1 MRYLYYGI
9 WLSIALSFL
18 CLYSIGNAQTITTGN
33 LLPNANDGV
42 DWNSS
47 STDMIN
53 DGGSGYVSNGTNVN
67 GFTITCPTGQA
78 NCGYKY
84 NVGGDFE
91 VTGTATVTAN
101 NVKLY
106 SNSITQPMLDN
117 GVTLNSYVDVAN
129 CESTQGN
136 CESKGGSNDSHT
148 TTVVLKD
155 NGGNTLSTVSQ
166 TRTEVTGFQGNCN
179 GYPGSSG
186 AVAGA
191 CGQYNDRI
199 IYLGLGANNVDWS
212 WTGTDSN
219 YTNQSRQGP
228 NLLGASLNMTY
239 NSVEYNP
246 IDEDTQEAIED
257 IDSDITD
264 IVDNIPDDFN
274 WYEEDLPIFEIPVEF
289 DDTFYFEDI
298 ETVYIDE
305 LPSIEE
311 FDMGGF
317 EEMPQIETVF
327 FEDEFMMEPP
337 PMMVEEVFTEEFE
350 EDFTEFLEETGME
363 EEFMEFLEDEGITAE
378 EFFEEIT
385 EEEFNDELTEE
396 SFEEFEEPLESFATE
411 EESIS
416 KVEED
421 ETETVEEVTETETV
435 EEEKQVAKNESTEE
449 DKSDSKDT
457 EESEVQAEE
466 GGEQET
472 VQSEDAK
479 VDTEDGVATDVAN
492 VEKKLNKN
500 LKIIAKQIAK
510 VTKET
515 TQNLT
520 KEDLFFN
527 ENSLDVYKQVAF
539 YSAKDIYENANVG
552 LFIQI
557 DLSSYSGDIYA
568 GVALDSYTNN
578 DPVEVHRVK
587 LLNITSKKNKL
598 LAELEA
604 LRQ

>member
-1 MRYLYYGI
+1 MRYLYYSI
-9 WLSIALSFL
+9 WLSIAISFL
-18 CLYSIGNAQTITTGN
+18 CIYSIGNAQTITTGN
-33 LLPNANDGV
+33 LLPNKNDGV

-47 STDMIN
+47 TTDMIN

-84 NVGGDFE
+84 DVGGDFE
-91 VTGTATVTAN
+91 VTGTATVSASD
-101 NVKLY
+101 VKLY
-106 SNSITQPMLDN
+106 SNTITQPMLDN
-117 GVTLNSYVDVAN
+117 GITLNSHVDVAN

-136 CESKGGSNDSHT
+136 CESKGGANDSHT

-155 NGGNTLSTVSQ
+155 NSGNTLSTVSQ

-219 YTNQSRQGP
+219 YSNQSRQGP

-246 IDEDTQEAIED
+246 IDDEVIED
-257 IDSDITD
+257 IND
-264 IVDNIPDDFN
+264 IVENIPDDFDWIN
-274 WYEEDLPIFEIPVEF
+274 EDITEIPDFFIPEEEFTIPFEDDFAF
-289 DDTFYFEDI
+289 DDI
-298 ETVYIDE
+298 YIDE

-311 FDMGGF
+311 IDMEVF
-317 EEMPQIETVF
+317 EEIPEMEMVF
-327 FEDEFMMEPP
+327 FEEEFSE
-337 PMMVEEVFTEEFE
+337 PMMVTEEIFTEEFE

-363 EEFMEFLEDEGITAE
+363 EEFMEFLEEEGITAE

-396 SFEEFEEPLESFATE
+396 SFEEFEEPLEDITTE
-411 EESIS
+411 EESLS
-416 KVEED
+416 EVEEN
-421 ETETVEEVTETETV
+421 ETETVEDVTESDEV
-435 EEEKQVAKNESTEE
+435 EEEKEVAKNETTEEEKPDSTESEESDVSTEE
-449 DKSDSKDT
+449 S
-457 EESEVQAEE
+457 
-466 GGEQET
+466 GEQEDI
-472 VQSEDAK
+472 QSEEVDA
-479 VDTEDGVATDVAN
+479 DTEIVKDIAATEN
-492 VEKKLNKN
+492 KLKKN
-500 LKIIAKQIAK
+500 LKTIAKQIAK

-515 TQNLT
+515 TKNLS
-520 KEDLFFN
+520 KEDLFFKGN
-527 ENSLDVYKQVAF
+527 DLDSYTQVAF
-539 YSAKDIYENANVG
+539 YTAKEIYDNTNMG
-552 LFIQI
+552 LFLQI
-557 DLSSYSGDIYA
+557 DLSTYSGEIY
-568 GVALDSYTNN
+568 VNTSLSSYTDN

-587 LLNITSKKNKL
+587 LLDINKKKNKL
-598 LAELEA
+598 KAELEA
-604 LRQ
+604 LKQ